1 MKKIL
6 LALATVL
13 SAQFAFAQVK
23 SPAEAQKAVKSAE
36 ATAANP
42 KKATKV
48 ATWLKLANAYM
59 DAYNAPQGN
68 AWLGAGAQELSLIM
82 NGERP
87 KSEEQVVFNNES
99 YKKAVYSNKN
109 FYYNANGQLAMIE
122 VTKPVIDNA
131 LGKAL
136 DAYVK
141 ADAVDAKKSKSK
153 DIKAG
158 LRKIADAYSTE
169 ALNQYT
175 FGNYSKSSECFGNA
189 YAAAATAPLSEC
201 DSSIL
206 YNAGFTAF
214 FAGENEKALDYFNKC
229 LDINYYYDDGE
240 VFAKLSSIYEKLG
253 KTDESIAILKEGFT
267 KYPQS
272 QSILINLINYYIS
285 SGENQNEL
293 FDLLDKAK
301 ANEPNN
307 ASLYYVEGNIH
318 AKLGQNDEAL
328 ASYAKASEVNPEYEY
343 GYYGMGSLYCKI
355 GDDLAEKASL
365 EMDDAKYRAMK
376 QEAEDNYLK
385 ALEPFEKLYSVAKA
399 EDIKLA
405 AAEYLKAIYYRFS
418 SDDAK
423 YMDGYKKYNE
433 IVKASKQ

>member
-13 SAQFAFAQVK
+13 SVQFAFAQVK
-23 SPAEAQKAVKSAE
+23 SPAEAQKAVKAAE
-36 ATAANP
+36 AAAANP

-48 ATWLKLANAYM
+48 ATWLKLAGSYM
-59 DAYNAPQGN
+59 DAYNAPAGN

-82 NGERP
+82 NGEKP
-87 KSEEQVVFNNES
+87 KSDGQVVLNNETYRKS
-99 YKKAVYSNKN
+99 VYSNKN
-109 FYYNANGQLAMIE
+109 FYFNANGQLAMIE
-122 VTKPVIDNA
+122 VTKPVIEDA
-131 LGKAL
+131 LAKAL

-141 ADAVDAKKSKSK
+141 ADAVDAKKSKTK
-153 DIKAG
+153 DVKAG
-158 LRKIADAYSTE
+158 LRKIADAYATE

-175 FGNYSKSSECFGNA
+175 FGNLSQSSEFFGRA
-189 YAAAATAPLSEC
+189 YAAAATAPLAEC

-214 FAGENEKALDYFNKC
+214 FAGEYERALEYFNKC
-229 LDINYYYDDGE
+229 LEINYYYDDGE

-253 KTDESIAILKEGFT
+253 RTDESVAILKEGFT

-293 FDLLDKAK
+293 FELLDKAK

-307 ASLYYVEGNIH
+307 ASLYYVEGNIRS
-318 AKLGQNDEAL
+318 KLGQNEEAIAAYAM
-328 ASYAKASEVNPEYEY
+328 ASSVNPSYEY
-343 GYYGMGSLYCKI
+343 GYYGMGVLYCKI

-365 EMDDAKYRAMK
+365 EMDDAKYRAIK
-376 QEAEDNYLK
+376 EESEGNYLK
-385 ALEPFEKLYSVAKA
+385 AVEPFEQLYSVARD
-399 EDIKLA
+399 EEIKLA

-418 SDDAK
+418 SEDDK
-423 YMDGYKKYNE
+423 YMEGYKKYNE